1 MSSYDPP
8 ADAAG
13 IITEGEMRRSMQLV
27 RLQIATPLSLLMT
40 IGANLVCALAIK
52 PGLGELILLR
62 GREAETDPVLQLIS
76 TSSIPLVNMI
86 SSFIWSHETDLF
98 TRSAIAQ
105 SDYGWNLLDSSLFSA
120 DWAMPYSGNGAKGRD
135 QGERLFFVIVSSWL
149 GSFTGIRASSRR
161 DSGRPA

>member
-52 PGLGELILLR
+52 PGLGKF
-62 GREAETDPVLQLIS
+62 IS
-76 TSSIPLVNMI
+76 KRT
-86 SSFIWSHETDLF
+86 E
-98 TRSAIAQ
+98 
-105 SDYGWNLLDSSLFSA
+105 
-120 DWAMPYSGNGAKGRD
+120 
-135 QGERLFFVIVSSWL
+135 E
-149 GSFTGIRASSRR
+149 
-161 DSGRPA
+161 